1 MPYPVENLIEGRGIP
16 VYVRQS
22 DTASKALSIML
33 ENDYSQLPVLDDQDN
48 ILGMVSYKNILR
60 AIKYYHAELGELYVE
75 NTTEPADKF
84 DLEDDIFDI
93 LPSLQDNNAVLIT
106 GSDEQLIGIV
116 TNYDTTDYFR
126 KRSEDLM
133 IIEEIE
139 LTIRD
144 LIQLTYEND
153 DGILNDEKLQKSI
166 SRITDHIDDLK
177 SNYRSAI
184 HTYMNVSKESHKK
197 IDEDA
202 LETSFSKI
210 YKGGIQKSFDDL
222 TLNELIE
229 MLLYDEC
236 WRYHRKAFNLSKDH
250 LRNLLNEVR
259 NTRNHLAHFK
269 SEISSE
275 QRDNL
280 LFCKERLDLVNQV
293 FVNQE
298 GIEKLGDTSPD
309 KKIKDKEIIAPV
321 GEETTKTSSKYAPL
335 AEYLQAIP
343 GKQDK
348 IRLSFQEIEE
358 IIGDELPPSAYT
370 HRSWWANDS
379 VGHVQS
385 KHWLDAGWKVGYR
398 NMSRKEISFVR
409 IREREK
415 AYISFFG
422 PLKTRLDKELDL
434 KLRDTAA
441 TGVNWITLIG
451 IPETGIMAQI
461 AICFASQSR
470 YRIEL
475 YIDTEDKETNKI
487 IFDELHAQKETIEEK
502 IGEPLGWERLENKR
516 ASRIALYTSGNIED
530 DKAKLT
536 ELKDWTAKMLPVFY
550 EAIVPKVNKALE
562 KHKSKF

>member
-1 MPYPVENLIEGRGIP
+1 MPYPVSNLIEGRGIP
-16 VYVRQS
+16 VSVKKSERV
-22 DTASKALSIML
+22 SKALSTML
-33 ENDYSQLPVLDDQDN
+33 ENDYSQLPVLDDQDH
-48 ILGMVSYKNILR
+48 ILGMVTYKNILR
-60 AIKYYHAELGELYVE
+60 ALKYYQADLNELVVANAIES
-75 NTTEPADKF
+75 ADKF

-106 GSDEQLIGIV
+106 GLDERLIGIV
-116 TNYDTTDYFR
+116 TNYDTTEYFR

-133 IIEEIE
+133 VIEEIE

-153 DGILNDEKLQKSI
+153 DGILNDDNLQNSI
-166 SRITDHIDDLK
+166 YRITDHIDDLK
-177 SNYRSAI
+177 KDFRSAI
-184 HTYMNVSKESHKK
+184 HTYMNASTESNKK

-202 LETSFSKI
+202 FESSFSKI
-210 YKGGIQKSFDDL
+210 YKGGKQKKFDDL

-236 WRYHRKAFNLSKDH
+236 WGYHRKAFNPSKDH

-269 SEISSE
+269 GEISSE

-280 LFCKERLDLVNQV
+280 IFCKETLDQVNQN
-293 FVNQE
+293 FVKQKENE
-298 GIEKLGDTSPD
+298 KIEETALD
-309 KKIKDKEIIAPV
+309 KKIGDDEIIAPV
-321 GEETTKTSSKYAPL
+321 GEETTKTSSKYAQL
-335 AEYLQAIP
+335 GEYLQGIP

-348 IRLSFQEIEE
+348 IRLSFQEIEK
-358 IIGDELPPSAYT
+358 IIDDELPPSAYT
-370 HRSWWANDS
+370 LRSWWANDS

-398 NMSRKEISFVR
+398 NVSRKEVNFVR
-409 IREREK
+409 IRERER

-422 PLKTRLDKELDL
+422 PLKTRLDKELDF

-441 TGVNWITLIG
+441 TGINWITLIG

-461 AICFASQSR
+461 AICFANQSR

-475 YIDTEDKETNKI
+475 YIDTNNKEANKI
-487 IFDELHAQKETIEEK
+487 IFDELHAQKETIEGK
-502 IGEPLGWERLENKR
+502 IGEPLGWERLDDRR
-516 ASRIALYTSGNIED
+516 ASRIALYNTGNIEN
-530 DKAKLT
+530 DKKKLKQ
-536 ELKDWTAKMLPVFY
+536 LQDWTVKMLPVFY
-550 EAIVPKVNKALE
+550 DVIVPKTKTALE
-562 KHKSKF
+562 KYKSEY